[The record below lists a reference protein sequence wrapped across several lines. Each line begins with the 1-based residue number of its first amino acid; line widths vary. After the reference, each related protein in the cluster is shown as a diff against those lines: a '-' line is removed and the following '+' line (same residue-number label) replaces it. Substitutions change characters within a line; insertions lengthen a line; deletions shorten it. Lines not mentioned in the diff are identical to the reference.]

1 MLAPINGILYQSLLF
16 FYQLFGGNLGLS
28 IIAITLITKII
39 LLPLVIPS
47 LRSAKKMQD
56 LKPELDRLKSKHTD
70 KAALQQAQVALYK
83 ERGINPAAGCLPQI
97 FQIIILISLYQVFMY
112 FLKQSSVGGTVLNPY
127 FLYLD
132 LTKPDRTYIMPIL
145 AGVSQLVFS
154 LMMQS
159 GIESHVHN
167 PKKKDEKKKEENN
180 LEMASSMQK
189 QMIYMMPLMTVI
201 ISLNFQSGLVLYWVI
216 STVFSLVQQY
226 FFSGWGGLIPFY
238 NKARVLIAR
247 VTGK

>member
-39 LLPLVIPS
+39 LLPLVVPS

-56 LKPELDRLKSKHTD
+56 LKPELDRLKAKHTD

-226 FFSGWGGLIPFY
+226 FFSGWGGLIPAY
-238 NKARVLIAR
+238 NKVRALVTR